1 MGGDEPDIKF
11 SSSVDGHVKKK
22 TKQMD
27 ITAAEAEALIPFYLE
42 RTVRESTKK
51 QYRSY
56 FIRYKNYCH
65 ENSLTCLDS
74 AMIFKLVQNLGSE
87 EF

>member
-11 SSSVDGHVKKK
+11 SSSVDGHVKKE

-27 ITAAEAEALIPFYLE
+27 VTAAEAEALIPFYLE

-56 FIRYKNYCH
+56 FILDTRTTVMKIL
-65 ENSLTCLDS
+65 SLAWTLP
-74 AMIFKLVQNLGSE
+74 
-87 EF
+87 